1 MSVLSSDNQEKDGA
15 AVSRLTDY
23 FELDP
28 CRVARSGLLKPS
40 LDFKPL
46 QVGIPA
52 VWGESSQGLVNP

>member
-1 MSVLSSDNQEKDGA
+1 MTILAPDDQEKDGA
-15 AVSRLTDY
+15 AVSSLTDY

-28 CRVARSGLLKPS
+28 SRVARSGLLKPS

-52 VWGESSQGLVNP
+52 VWGESSQGLVYP